1 MGFAREWLPA
11 RQPGEDVDGVKTLQ
25 ETQTMVRKG
34 KLVWS
39 EKWFDQGLKKGLKQ
53 GRQESQQKALQQGR
67 QEGRQEGRQQG
78 QLEFLLRLVRRRFGD
93 AVAETVRT
101 GIAAMRDPNTLDE
114 LGDWLLDCDSA
125 DAFLARL
132 KQA

>member
-1 MGFAREWLPA
+1 
-11 RQPGEDVDGVKTLQ
+11 
-25 ETQTMVRKG
+25 MVRKG

-39 EKWFDQGLKKGLKQ
+39 EKWFDQGLKQGLKQ
-53 GRQESQQKALQQGR
+53 GRQESQQKALQ
-67 QEGRQEGRQQG
+67 EGRQEG